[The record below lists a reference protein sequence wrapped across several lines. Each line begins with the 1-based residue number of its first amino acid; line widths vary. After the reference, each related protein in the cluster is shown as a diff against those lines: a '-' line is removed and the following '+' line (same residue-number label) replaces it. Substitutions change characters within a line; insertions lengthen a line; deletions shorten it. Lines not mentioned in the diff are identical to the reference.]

1 LDPDGKDAIAVNF
14 LKEVPVGGHV
24 GIIVV
29 HADGS
34 ATYARFGPEHAASP
48 ADKGQVTVRAL
59 NSVKFGSNG
68 LPTDASYK
76 ELSEEVA
83 KIEEQPPGIGGAVAS
98 FTLVIWAR
106 AVGIRRKARQVAVS
120 ERLKENANMRH
131 TSTFGFA
138 LRTTRTVGVNV
149 R

>member
-1 LDPDGKDAIAVNF
+1 
-14 LKEVPVGGHV
+14 
-24 GIIVV
+24 
-29 HADGS
+29 
-34 ATYARFGPEHAASP
+34 
-48 ADKGQVTVRAL
+48 L